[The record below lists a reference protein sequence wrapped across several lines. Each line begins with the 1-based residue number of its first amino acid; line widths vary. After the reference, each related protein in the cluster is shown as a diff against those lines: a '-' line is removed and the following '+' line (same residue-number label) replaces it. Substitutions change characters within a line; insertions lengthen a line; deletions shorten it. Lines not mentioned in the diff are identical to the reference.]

1 MSLIYIEFISRRP
14 GVALEAFHAVAG
26 GGQEGWAGDYDADV
40 AVLNL
45 GRTWRM
51 GPEPEYLTAWYSP
64 SAGLERLDEWERIF
78 KSGDAA
84 RFEEP
89 FRLAAR
95 IDRSGVYEPL
105 LEPVVGSAG
114 RYYAEFFD
122 VAPGA
127 TRDDV
132 RAAYEERAARHSEL
146 ELNLLCDR
154 IGALGPDPRG
164 LAFWGAPSYA
174 ALDEIARELD
184 GVEQP
189 DPARHRGALQRLRR
203 RDAVSA

>member
-1 MSLIYIEFISRRP
+1 MSLIYIEYISRRP

-95 IDRSGVYEPL
+95 IDRAGVYEPL

-122 VAPGA
+122 VAPGV
-127 TRDDV
+127 TRDEV
-132 RAAYEERAARHSEL
+132 RAAYEARAGRHSQL

-154 IGALGPDPRG
+154 VGALGPDPRG

-174 ALDEIARELD
+174 ALDGIARELD
-184 GVEQP
+184 GAERPIRLVTAALYN
-189 DPARHRGALQRLRR
+189 DFGAETL
-203 RDAVSA
+203 

>member
-1 MSLIYIEFISRRP
+1 MSLIYIEYISRRP

-26 GGQEGWAGDYDADV
+26 GGQEGWAGDYGADV

-89 FRLAAR
+89 FLLAAR
-95 IDRSGVYEPL
+95 IDRAGVYEPL

-127 TRDDV
+127 TRDQV
-132 RAAYEERAARHSEL
+132 RAAYEERAERHSAL
-146 ELNLLCDR
+146 ALNLLCDLF
-154 IGALGPDPRG
+154 GSLGPDPRG
-164 LAFWGAPSYA
+164 LAFWGAPTYA
-174 ALDEIARELD
+174 ALEEIARELD
-184 GVEQP
+184 GVERP
-189 DPARHRGALQRLRR
+189 IRLVTAALYSDFGAETL
-203 RDAVSA
+203 